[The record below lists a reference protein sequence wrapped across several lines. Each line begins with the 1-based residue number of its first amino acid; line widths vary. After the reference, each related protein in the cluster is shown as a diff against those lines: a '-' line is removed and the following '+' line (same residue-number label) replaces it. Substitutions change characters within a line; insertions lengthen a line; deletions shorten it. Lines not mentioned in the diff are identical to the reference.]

1 MKEIKVTTEYN
12 LFEVTVEPK
21 ETKVHIVAAD
31 LEELQDILD
40 NEEYKRDV
48 DDINHCIPTTEC
60 RVERFRLYATQII
73 KMNKY
78 RNEIYNFT
86 EREVKRNC

>member
-48 DDINHCIPTTEC
+48 DDINHCIPPLN
-60 RVERFRLYATQII
+60 VEWKGFVYMQRR
-73 KMNKY
+73 
-78 RNEIYNFT
+78 
-86 EREVKRNC
+86 